1 MLAVISV
8 QTMFEELLASTY
20 VAFAG
25 IINKVHRCE
34 TELQLAA
41 GTVTLELPIILIVLP
56 IMKVNEG
63 YLSLGKFMSGL
74 FSLSKNPHKSF

>member
-20 VAFAG
+20 EAFAG

-41 GTVTLELPIILIVLP
+41 GIVTLELPEILIVLP
-56 IMKVNEG
+56 IIKVKVG
-63 YLSLGKFMSGL
+63 RLSLGKFMSGR
-74 FSLSKNPHKSF
+74 FS